1 MNYKNLLLEK
11 EYPLLRITLNRPD
24 KLNALN
30 RRTLEELD
38 AIFLEIEKDDQVK
51 GILLSGAGD
60 KAFAAGADIG
70 EIQNLNLA
78 TGKEF
83 ARFGQRIFTQI
94 ENCTKPVIALVN
106 GYALGGG
113 CELAMACHIRLAS
126 ENAKFG
132 QPEVNLGVIPGYGGT
147 QRMARLIG
155 KGRALELLLS
165 GTMITAERA
174 YETGLVN
181 QVFPAAELEAA
192 GRKMLNTIFNK
203 APLAISYVLET
214 VNRGLSLSL
223 EEGIRLEA
231 DYFGQSCASDDMKE
245 GTGAFLEKRK
255 PDFKG
260 N

>member
-1 MNYKNLLLEK
+1 MNYKNLLIEK
-11 EYPLLRITLNRPD
+11 EYPLLLITLNRPD

-38 AIFLEIEKDDQVK
+38 AVFSEIEQDNQIK

-70 EIQNLNLA
+70 EIQNLDLA
-78 TGKEF
+78 EGKEF
-83 ARFGQRIFTQI
+83 ARFGQRIFTRI
-94 ENCTKPVIALVN
+94 ENCKKPVIALVN
-106 GYALGGG
+106 GFALGGG
-113 CELAMACHIRLAS
+113 CELAMSCHIRLAS

-155 KGRALELLLS
+155 KGRALELLLT

-192 GRKMLNTIFNK
+192 GRKMLSTIFNK

-214 VNRGLSLSL
+214 VNRGLNLSL

-231 DYFGQSCASDDMKE
+231 DYFGQSCASEDMKE

-255 PDFKG
+255 PEFKG